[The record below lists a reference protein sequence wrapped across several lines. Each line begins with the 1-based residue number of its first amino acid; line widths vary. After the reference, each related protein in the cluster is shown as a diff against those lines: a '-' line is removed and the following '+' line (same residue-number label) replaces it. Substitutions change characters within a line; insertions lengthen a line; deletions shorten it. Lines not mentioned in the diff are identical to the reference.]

1 MKRLG
6 SFTERYWIPRQ
17 HHVRVIA
24 LCLIVLSSFTEG
36 TGTIPENFKKKHL
49 RNIFQKC
56 SSQCQKKT
64 RRILPLVFTLPCF
77 KFALVCSFKRNI
89 ATLSKIRY
97 WSLHLSPADYY
108 INQREESNENNE
120 QKNIQTVKAPNRE
133 LELNIQQKNQ
143 QRIPENAIKLI

>member
-1 MKRLG
+1 MSDCPIILYRRNWNDSRKLQEET
-6 SFTERYWIPRQ
+6 FKEHIPK
-17 HHVRVIA
+17 VFI
-24 LCLIVLSSFTEG
+24 IVPKED
-36 TGTIPENFKKKHL
+36 EKN
-49 RNIFQKC
+49 
-56 SSQCQKKT
+56 
-64 RRILPLVFTLPCF
+64 LVFILPCF

-143 QRIPENAIKLI
+143 QSIPENAIKLI